1 MHILRKTFF
10 SKEQQKNFKF
20 FLRRNIECT
29 PSGANYTH
37 DLKAQ
42 QRLGVAVQWSRRYN
56 DVAMMTT
63 FDRNTGRTTAT
74 PQNVNGNW
82 TIASNIHFTTPVL
95 KKQKMLLSFALQPS
109 YQNSVDLASEMGQA
123 HPASIVRSLG
133 ADGQCKADWN
143 PSEHAQLSLLANA
156 RYRHITGDR
165 PDFATI
171 NAADFDYGFSA
182 IVDLPLS
189 LQLSTS
195 LVAYAHRG
203 LRGAGDEH
211 HAMHME
217 RGALAQAM
225 PRPTAAGHQGIRHPG
240 TTEKPI
246 VPRRRARTNRNM
258 AQRHTAL
265 RHDFPRLE
273 VQRQPE
279 EVNNWRADKPRRN
292 RERIRAT

>member
-1 MHILRKTFF
+1 
-10 SKEQQKNFKF
+10 
-20 FLRRNIECT
+20 
-29 PSGANYTH
+29 
-37 DLKAQ
+37 
-42 QRLGVAVQWSRRYN
+42 
-56 DVAMMTT
+56 MMTT

-133 ADGQCKADWN
+133 ADGQCKADWK

-203 LRGAGDEH
+203 YEAPEMNTTQCIWNAELSRKLCRGQLLLAIKAFDILGQLKNQSFHVDAQGRTETWH
-211 HAMHME
+211 NAIPRYAMIS
-217 RGALAQAM
+217 LA
-225 PRPTAAGHQGIRHPG
+225 
-240 TTEKPI
+240 
-246 VPRRRARTNRNM
+246 
-258 AQRHTAL
+258 
-265 RHDFPRLE
+265 
-273 VQRQPE
+273 
-279 EVNNWRADKPRRN
+279 WRFNANPKR
-292 RERIRAT
+292 

>member
-182 IVDLPLS
+182 IVNLPLS

-203 LRGAGDEH
+203 YEAPEMNTTQCIWNAELSRKLCRGQLLLAIKAFDILGQLKNQSFHVDAQGRTETWH
-211 HAMHME
+211 NAIPRYAMIS
-217 RGALAQAM
+217 LA
-225 PRPTAAGHQGIRHPG
+225 
-240 TTEKPI
+240 
-246 VPRRRARTNRNM
+246 
-258 AQRHTAL
+258 
-265 RHDFPRLE
+265 
-273 VQRQPE
+273 
-279 EVNNWRADKPRRN
+279 WRFNANPKR
-292 RERIRAT
+292 